1 MTERSQNFMSKIWE
15 LRNAGADTEEK
26 LVAAILKVVAEN
38 TKSYTAQ
45 DNLIV
50 LDKNDILE
58 LAEELKMTKL
68 TQEQLQTIEDAF
80 NSIPEPMR
88 TGKFGTMEGIE
99 EQLAEGS
106 TLIFYTTK
114 AEITNSNGLTQ
125 ANYVIDKMRVV

>member
-58 LAEELKMTKL
+58 LAEEL
-68 TQEQLQTIEDAF
+68 
-80 NSIPEPMR
+80 
-88 TGKFGTMEGIE
+88 E
-99 EQLAEGS
+99 E
-106 TLIFYTTK
+106 
-114 AEITNSNGLTQ
+114 
-125 ANYVIDKMRVV
+125 